1 MKFVNE
7 TFALGRCAL
16 AAQALMAHNAL
27 AAMDERK
34 KHT

>member
-27 AAMDERK
+27 AMDERK